1 MINVKQWMALPKEV
15 RVQIAKDFNLT
26 KTGRMGVANNI
37 IVSDGYSQND
47 ILKINLENLQ
57 TVLDSTESDFDTLFV
72 DYVKLIENSLVVV
85 HVEIEPTIT
94 QEPEIAVV
102 DTNEIYNPNIAQSGD
117 TETYFGTKIKPVSYI
132 QKPNGKKRK

>member
-1 MINVKQWMALPKEV
+1 MALPKEV

>member
-1 MINVKQWMALPKEV
+1 MDLAPEV
-15 RVQIAKDFNLT
+15 RVQIAKDFNLI
-26 KTGRMGVANNI
+26 KTGRVGVANNKI
-37 IVSDGYSQND
+37 ITDGYIQND
-47 ILKINLENLQ
+47 INKITLQNLQ

-85 HVEIEPTIT
+85 HVEIEPTIVEHVE
-94 QEPEIAVV
+94 QPVAVDMTSIV
-102 DTNEIYNPNIAQSGD
+102 EHNPNIATSGD